1 MWLQFGWGSLGTAR
15 RRGLP
20 VGVASQGPSL
30 PRRFHHTIGRLVG
43 GGGLSAGGAAGTLGL
58 APGFVF
64 TCVCHGA
71 AHSVATGSQESIP
84 RQAVGAARPLR
95 TWLGNRLGIA
105 PALFPGQS
113 ACGDHLHPRGGGPD
127 PSSAREEGRTICGI
141 FKPPH
146 LFPFLSSTSSSSS
159 YFSSTVTR
167 MYGMMCLDPALCS
180 VFPQRAKDMGPSR
193 LPARSPVSS
202 MPCRQSES
210 VALSARLILKIAKCR
225 LLHVQ
230 DAGRKTRV
238 IWGQDLSLQA
248 AAAMQDRMSSVSS
261 VSGDREAGRGCCGGK
276 EGFVGAPCLKA
287 PLTRPEIEDSGE
299 QVPGGRE
306 VRV

>member
-1 MWLQFGWGSLGTAR
+1 MAGWWGW
-15 RRGLP
+15 
-20 VGVASQGPSL
+20 
-30 PRRFHHTIGRLVG
+30 
-43 GGGLSAGGAAGTLGL
+43 GLSAGGAAGTLGL

-167 MYGMMCLDPALCS
+167 MYGMICLDPALCS

-202 MPCRQSES
+202 MPCRRSES

-261 VSGDREAGRGCCGGK
+261 VSGDREAGRGCCGGR
-276 EGFVGAPCLKA
+276 EGFVGAPRL
-287 PLTRPEIEDSGE
+287 RPEIQDSGE

-306 VRV
+306 AQV

>member
-30 PRRFHHTIGRLVG
+30 PRRFHHRIGRLVG

-127 PSSAREEGRTICGI
+127 PSSARARRAERSAASLNHRI
-141 FKPPH
+141 FSPFSLPH
-146 LFPFLSSTSSSSS
+146 HHPRPTSP
-159 YFSSTVTR
+159 R
-167 MYGMMCLDPALCS
+167 
-180 VFPQRAKDMGPSR
+180 R
-193 LPARSPVSS
+193 
-202 MPCRQSES
+202 
-210 VALSARLILKIAKCR
+210 
-225 LLHVQ
+225 
-230 DAGRKTRV
+230 
-238 IWGQDLSLQA
+238 
-248 AAAMQDRMSSVSS
+248 
-261 VSGDREAGRGCCGGK
+261 
-276 EGFVGAPCLKA
+276 
-287 PLTRPEIEDSGE
+287 
-299 QVPGGRE
+299 
-306 VRV
+306 